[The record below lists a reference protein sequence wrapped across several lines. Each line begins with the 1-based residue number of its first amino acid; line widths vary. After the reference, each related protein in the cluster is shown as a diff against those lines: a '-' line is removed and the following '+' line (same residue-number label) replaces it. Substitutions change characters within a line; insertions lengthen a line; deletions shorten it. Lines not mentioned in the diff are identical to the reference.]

1 MAQQISDLVINL
13 DIDNASFSEQVARI
27 RNQFTGL
34 ASETEKVQA
43 RMRNAQAAQVNA
55 LKAVGDAGAS
65 AVSDMQKRQT
75 TASVQLNTELQQV
88 AKSVEETHQRV
99 AGLRQQYQ
107 ESGAQ
112 AEALARRQDALA
124 ESFFRQIDG
133 VRSLSGETRSLASVQ
148 ERLRQARA
156 QGNITQ
162 GDYLSLLSRT
172 TARQKELQQVE
183 EKASQAREKFLRQLK
198 AQVVEQKLSGAE
210 LMRMKA
216 AQVGAGDAAEVY
228 IRKLEAAKVAT
239 HGLGLQSAGARR
251 EIGILAGELLR
262 GNFGALRGSGITLA
276 NRAGWIDQLMTLRGM
291 GIAGVVGGIAA
302 SVILLG
308 KAWYDGG
315 KEAEEFNKQLILT
328 GNYAGKNAAQ
338 LQQLSRA
345 ISGNGV
351 TQHAAADALAQV
363 VGSGSFSG
371 GAVDMVAKT
380 AARMKETVGQAVDET
395 VRQFKRL
402 QEDPVSA
409 AQELDQAIHF
419 LTAAQLEQIRVLG
432 EQGRSADAA
441 KIAMSAYADA
451 MNERLTDVHN
461 NLGWLETAWRALG
474 NAAAW
479 SWDRMLDVGRED
491 TIEEK
496 IAALRQKIANAGQ
509 QIGRIYIPV
518 SQEDRDQLAELEEQK
533 FQNDLKNA
541 RDKADQNEQERLKRR
556 NRQNAELNRL
566 NETEASR
573 HKRELARI
581 NAMEYADADVREAA
595 VGRENERYKKA
606 LENKNKKP
614 AVRTSAGDKAS
625 EGAQSELL
633 SLQAQLKTLQQHTNV
648 NDVISKQ
655 RRELWQTENQYA
667 VLQEAAGR
675 RKLST
680 QEKSLLAHKVET
692 LEYKRQL
699 ADLGDKIA
707 RQQKLNDLTDQ
718 ANKFSQQQSA
728 VRAGLQAQ
736 ANGVSGRDATR
747 EATLQRL
754 RETYSFNPQAQQKV
768 LAEQQATYEAEDA
781 LRSNWLAG
789 AKQGWAEYQESAT
802 NVFSS
807 VQQVSQAAFGGLANQ
822 LTALNTTGKAS
833 FKEFTSSILKMIAQV
848 INQLIVAYTVQA
860 AMGWVSG
867 GVSGGGSTPS
877 GAYNSAAGAL
887 PLHWKGGYVS
897 GFDGGGYTGHGGKY
911 EPAGVVHRGEFV
923 FTKEATSRIGIGNL
937 YRMMKGYA
945 TGGYV
950 GGGVPASTSA
960 AGVTVNMGGISITQ
974 SNNTHGEQGLR
985 VDEGAIIRQLKPA
998 MIGVVSEQASR
1009 PGTPL
1014 WNAIKGAR

>member
-75 TASVQLNTELQQV
+75 TASAQLNTELQQV

-112 AEALARRQDALA
+112 AEALARRQAALA
-124 ESFFRQIDG
+124 ESFFSQIDG
-133 VRSLSGETRSLASVQ
+133 VRSLSGETRSLAIVQ

-172 TARQKELQQVE
+172 TARLKELQQVE

-198 AQVVEQKLSGAE
+198 AQVVEQKLSDAE

-315 KEAEEFNKQLILT
+315 KEAEEYNKQLILT

-479 SWDRMLDVGRED
+479 SWDRMLDIGRED

-496 IAALRQKIANAGQ
+496 IAALRKKIDNAGQ
-509 QIGRIYIPV
+509 QIGRVYIPV
-518 SQEDRDQLAELEEQK
+518 SQEDRDQLAALEEEK

-556 NRQNAELNRL
+556 NRQNAELNRQ

-789 AKQGWAEYQESAT
+789 AKQGWADYQESAT

-822 LTALNTTGKAS
+822 LTALNTTGKAR

-860 AMGWVSG
+860 AMGWLSG
-867 GVSGGGSTPS
+867 GSSSSSSGQSFSVPS
-877 GAYNSAAGAL
+877 YR
-887 PLHWKGGYVS
+887 PPGY
-897 GFDGGGYTGHGGKY
+897 DGGGFTGYGGKF

-937 YRMMKGYA
+937 YRMMRGYA